1 MIYGVGTDIINIER
15 VEQILNKNKDGFVH
29 RVLSEHEQ
37 ALFANK
43 GDSAAYCAKRFAAK
57 EAFAKALG
65 TGIGRIV
72 SFQDLTIRNNEQG
85 KPYFI
90 PSEKLR
96 LYLVDRNIK
105 QAHLS
110 LSDEK
115 FNAVAL
121 TAKKF
126 GCEGTKREAYKAG
139 FGQYIN

>member
-1 MIYGVGTDIINIER
+1 MIYGIGTDIINIER
-15 VEQILNKNKDGFVH
+15 VAHILSKNKDGFVR

-43 GDSAAYCAKRFAAK
+43 GDSASYCAKRFAAK

-65 TGIGRIV
+65 TGIGKIV
-72 SFQDLTIRNNEQG
+72 SFQDLSVRNNDEG

-96 LYLVDRNIK
+96 LFLLNKNIK
-105 QAHLS
+105 HAHLS

-115 FNAVAL
+115 YNAVAFVVLELGVEGQNDL
-121 TAKKF
+121 TESEYNTTF
-126 GCEGTKREAYKAG
+126 
-139 FGQYIN
+139 

>member
-1 MIYGVGTDIINIER
+1 MIYGVGTDLVDIER
-15 VEQILNKNKDGFVH
+15 VKKILSKNRDGFIK

-43 GDSAAYCAKRFAAK
+43 AESAAYCAKRFAAK

-65 TGIGRIV
+65 TGIGGVV
-72 SFQDLTIRNNEQG
+72 SFQDLTIRNNEDG

-96 LYLVDRNIK
+96 QYLVEKNIK

-110 LSDEK
+110 ISDESQSAIA
-115 FNAVAL
+115 FVVMEMFEIS
-121 TAKKF
+121 T
-126 GCEGTKREAYKAG
+126 
-139 FGQYIN
+139 

>member
-1 MIYGVGTDIINIER
+1 MIYGVGTDIINIKR
-15 VEQILNKNKDGFVH
+15 VEQILNKNKQGFVK

-65 TGIGRIV
+65 KGIGKIV
-72 SFQDLTIRNNEQG
+72 SFQDLTVHNNENG

-96 LYLVDRNIK
+96 LYLMNKNVK

-115 FNAVAL
+115 FNAVAFVVL
-121 TAKKF
+121 ET
-126 GCEGTKREAYKAG
+126 E
-139 FGQYIN
+139 N

>member
-1 MIYGVGTDIINIER
+1 MIYGIGTDIINIER

-72 SFQDLTIRNNEQG
+72 SFQDLTIRNNEEG

-115 FNAVAL
+115 FNAVAFVVL
-121 TAKKF
+121 ELGKKNEAEK
-126 GCEGTKREAYKAG
+126 GEYGTT
-139 FGQYIN
+139 F